1 VSAIDH
7 LTPDLWQRAT
17 RTLLAKAIGEFAHE
31 RLLVPVKDGEG
42 YSLAAGTEQYRFT
55 AHRFKLDHWVV
66 DPASIVRSD
75 ATDVEGGTVEL
86 ELDAAAF
93 FLSFK
98 GELGLSD
105 AVLPVYLEE
114 VAATVNRGAYQLGE
128 GQPRAADL
136 VDAGFQ
142 VIEAAMTGGHPCFVA
157 GSGRLG
163 FTAEDY
169 RAYAPETGAGVR
181 LMWVAARREHAM
193 FASSPEL
200 DFGWLLDSQL
210 DADSREYFASML
222 TDQGLSYEDVYLIP
236 VHPWQWRN
244 KISVTFAPE
253 IAAGRLIPLGESHDE
268 FQAQQSIRTFFNR
281 SRPGADYVK
290 TALSVLNMGFMR
302 GLSTE
307 YMEITPAISDY
318 VADLVH
324 GDPTLKKAGVT
335 VLRERAAVGY
345 RHPAYTAG
353 APKGSPYRKMLAALW
368 RESPVPKLAKGE
380 KAATMASLLHVDADG
395 KPFASALIRRSG
407 LRPADWLRGYLDA
420 YLVPLAHCLYRYGLV
435 FMPHGENV
443 ILVLKQGRVERVF
456 FKDIG
461 EECAVLE
468 PATEVPE
475 ELARIRADVPDDVR
489 ALSILTDVVDCFLR
503 FLAGHLHLDG
513 VLSEDEFWRVAAESL
528 KDYQAA
534 HPELAEAFAR
544 FPLFEEGFTLSCLNR
559 LQLKN
564 NQQMVNLEN
573 QEESLIYAGRLDN
586 PLAPWR

>member
-1 VSAIDH
+1 MSAIDH
-7 LTPDLWQRAT
+7 LTPELWRQAT
-17 RTLLAKAIGEFAHE
+17 RNLLAKAIGEFAHE
-31 RLLVPVKDGEG
+31 RLLVPVKDGAA
-42 YSLAAGTEQYRFT
+42 YTLAAGTERYRFT
-55 AHRFKLDHWVV
+55 ARRFKLDHWVV
-66 DPASIVRSD
+66 DPASIER
-75 ATDVEGGTVEL
+75 TDGTGDGL

-93 FLSFK
+93 FLAFK

-105 AVLPVYLEE
+105 TVLPVYLEE
-114 VAATVNRGAYQLGE
+114 VAATINRGAYQLGE
-128 GQPRAADL
+128 GQPGSAAL
-136 VDAGFQ
+136 ADAGFQ
-142 VIEAAMTGGHPCFVA
+142 AIEAGMTGGHPCFVA

-163 FTAEDY
+163 FTSEDY
-169 RAYAPETGAGVR
+169 RAYAPEAGAGVR
-181 LMWVAARREHAM
+181 LMWLAARREHAM
-193 FASSPEL
+193 FAASPEL
-200 DFGWLLDSQL
+200 DFGWLLDTQL

-253 IAAGRLIPLGESHDE
+253 IAAGRLVPLGEGHDE

-281 SRPGADYVK
+281 SRPEADYVK

-307 YMEITPAISDY
+307 YMEVTPAISDY

-324 GDPTLKKAGVT
+324 GDPTLKRHGVT
-335 VLRERAAVGY
+335 ILRERAAVGY

-380 KAATMASLLHVDADG
+380 QVATMASLLHVDADG
-395 KPFASALIRRSG
+395 KPLASALIRRSG

-420 YLVPLAHCLYRYGLV
+420 YLVPVAHCLYRYGLV

-443 ILVLKQGRVERVF
+443 ILVLKDGAVERAF

-468 PATEVPE
+468 AATPVPE
-475 ELARIRADVPDDVR
+475 AIARIRADVPDDVR
-489 ALSILTDVVDCFLR
+489 ALSILTDVLDCFLR

-513 VLSEDEFWRVAAESL
+513 VLSEDEFWRVAAEAL
-528 KDYQAA
+528 RDYQAA

-544 FPLFEEGFTLSCLNR
+544 FPLFEDSFPLSCLNR

-564 NQQMVNLEN
+564 NQQMVDLEN

-586 PLAPWR
+586 PLAAWR

>member
-1 VSAIDH
+1 MSAIDH
-7 LTPDLWQRAT
+7 LTPELWQRAT
-17 RTLLAKAIGEFAHE
+17 RLLLAKAIGEFAHE
-31 RLLVPVKDGEG
+31 RLLVPVKDGEA
-42 YSLAAGTEQYRFT
+42 YALTAAGDRYRF
-55 AHRFKLDHWVV
+55 AARRFKLDHWAV
-66 DPASIVRSD
+66 DAASLVREG
-75 ATDVEGGTVEL
+75 TDGTEL
-86 ELDAAAF
+86 ELDAAEF

-114 VAATVNRGAYQLGE
+114 VAATINRGAYQLGE
-128 GQPRAADL
+128 DQPTAAEL

-142 VIEAAMTGGHPCFVA
+142 AVEAAMTGGHPCFVA

-163 FTAEDY
+163 FTSEDY
-169 RAYAPETGAGVR
+169 RAYAPEAGAGVR
-181 LMWVAARREHAM
+181 LMWLAAKREHAM
-193 FASSPEL
+193 FAAAPEL
-200 DFGWLLDSQL
+200 DFNWLIDSQL

-253 IAAGRLIPLGESHDE
+253 IAAGRLIPLGEGHDE

-281 SRPGADYVK
+281 SRPETDYVK

-307 YMEITPAISDY
+307 YMEVTPAISDY

-324 GDPTLKKAGVT
+324 GDATMKRHGVT

-380 KAATMASLLHVDADG
+380 RVATMASLLHVDAAG
-395 KPFASALIRRSG
+395 KPFASALVKRSG
-407 LRPADWLRGYLDA
+407 LDAATWLRGYLDA

-443 ILVLKQGRVERVF
+443 ILVLKNGAVDRVF
-456 FKDIG
+456 LKDIG
-461 EECAVLE
+461 EECAVIE
-468 PATEVPE
+468 PSTEVPE
-475 ELARIRADVPDDVR
+475 EIARIKVEIPDEVR
-489 ALSILTDVVDCFLR
+489 TLSILTDVVDCFLR
-503 FLAGHLHLDG
+503 FLAAQLDLDG
-513 VLSEDEFWRVAAESL
+513 VLGEDEFWRVAAEAL

-534 HPELAEAFAR
+534 HPELAEAFER
-544 FPLFEEGFTLSCLNR
+544 FGLFEDSFTLSCLNR

-564 NQQMVNLEN
+564 NQQMVDLEN

>member
-7 LTPDLWQRAT
+7 LTPDLWQQAT
-17 RTLLAKAIGEFAHE
+17 RNLLAKAIGEFAHE
-31 RLLVPVKDGEG
+31 RLLVPVKEGER
-42 YSLAAGTEQYRFT
+42 YALAAGTERYRF
-55 AHRFKLDHWVV
+55 AARRFKLDHWVV
-66 DPASIVRSD
+66 DPASIERTDGTGD
-75 ATDVEGGTVEL
+75 AL

-93 FLSFK
+93 FLAFR

-114 VAATVNRGAYQLGE
+114 VAATVNRGAYQIGE
-128 GQPRAADL
+128 GLPSAAAL
-136 VDAGFQ
+136 VDEGFQ
-142 VIEAAMTGGHPCFVA
+142 AIEAGMTGGHPCFVA

-163 FTAEDY
+163 FTSEDY

-181 LMWVAARREHAM
+181 LMWLAARREHAM
-193 FASSPEL
+193 FAAAPEL
-200 DFGWLLDSQL
+200 DFAWLLETQL

-222 TDQGLSYEDVYLIP
+222 TDRGLSYEDVFLIP

-253 IAAGRLIPLGESHDE
+253 IAAGRLIPLGEGHDE

-281 SRPGADYVK
+281 SRPEADYVK

-307 YMEITPAISDY
+307 YMEVTPAISDF

-324 GDPTLKKAGVT
+324 GDPTLKRHGVT

-368 RESPVPKLAKGE
+368 RESPIPKLAKGE
-380 KAATMASLLHVDADG
+380 QVATMASLLHVDGDG
-395 KPFASALIRRSG
+395 KPLASALIRRSG

-420 YLVPLAHCLYRYGLV
+420 YLVPVAHCLYRYGLV

-443 ILVLKQGRVERVF
+443 ILVLKDGAVERVF

-468 PATEVPE
+468 ASTPVPE
-475 ELARIRADVPDDVR
+475 AIGRIRAEVPDDVR

-528 KDYQAA
+528 QDYQAA

-544 FPLFEEGFTLSCLNR
+544 FPLFEDGFTLSCLNR

-564 NQQMVNLEN
+564 NQQMVDLEN

-586 PLAPWR
+586 PLAAWR

>member
-7 LTPDLWQRAT
+7 LTPGLWLRAT
-17 RTLLAKAIGEFAHE
+17 RLLLAKAIGEFAHE
-31 RLLVPVKDGEG
+31 RLLVPVKDGGG
-42 YSLAAGTEQYRFT
+42 YALAAAAERYTFGAE
-55 AHRFKLDHWVV
+55 RFKLDHWAV
-66 DPASIVRSD
+66 DADSIRRLGAD
-75 ATDVEGGTVEL
+75 GAEL

-93 FLSFK
+93 FLAFK

-128 GQPRAADL
+128 DQPSAADL

-142 VIEAAMTGGHPCFVA
+142 AVEAAMTGGHPCFVA

-163 FTAEDY
+163 FTSEDY
-169 RAYAPETGAGVR
+169 RAYAPEAGAGVR
-181 LMWVAARREHAM
+181 LMWLAARREHAM
-193 FASSPEL
+193 FAAAPEL
-200 DFGWLLDSQL
+200 DFDWLLETQL
-210 DADSREYFASML
+210 DADSREYFGSLL
-222 TDQGLSYEDVYLIP
+222 TDRGLSYEDVYLIP

-253 IAAGRLIPLGESHDE
+253 IAAGRLVPLGEGHDE
-268 FQAQQSIRTFFNR
+268 HQAQQSIRTFFNR
-281 SRPGADYVK
+281 SRPQADYVK

-307 YMEITPAISDY
+307 YMEVTPAISDF

-324 GDPTLKKAGVT
+324 GDPTLKRHGVT
-335 VLRERAAVGY
+335 VLRERASVGY

-380 KAATMASLLHVDADG
+380 RVATMASLLHVDADG
-395 KPFASALIRRSG
+395 RPFASALIRRSG
-407 LRPADWLRGYLDA
+407 LRPVDWLRRYLDA
-420 YLVPLAHCLYRYGLV
+420 YLVPVTHCLYKFGLV

-443 ILVLKQGRVERVF
+443 ILVLKDGAVDRVF
-456 FKDIG
+456 LKDIG
-461 EECAVLE
+461 EECGILE
-468 PATEVPE
+468 PSTAVPE
-475 ELARIRADVPDDVR
+475 ELARIKGEVPDEHR
-489 ALSILTDVVDCFLR
+489 ALCVLTDVVDCFLR
-503 FLAGHLHLDG
+503 FLAAHLHLDG
-513 VLSEDEFWRVAAESL
+513 VIGEDEFWRVAAESL

-534 HPELAEAFAR
+534 HPELAEAFER
-544 FPLFEEGFTLSCLNR
+544 YSMFEDGFTLSCLNR

-564 NQQMVNLEN
+564 NQQMVDLEN
-573 QEESLIYAGRLDN
+573 QDESLIFAGRLDN